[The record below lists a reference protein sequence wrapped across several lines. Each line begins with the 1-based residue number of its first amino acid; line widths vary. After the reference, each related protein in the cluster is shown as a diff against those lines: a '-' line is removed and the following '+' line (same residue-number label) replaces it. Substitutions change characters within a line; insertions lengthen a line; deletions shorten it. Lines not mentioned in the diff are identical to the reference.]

1 MINADI
7 KEVIIP
13 SNIFN
18 DSFFLFAL
26 CNIFIILYKFKIFL
40 IVIISW
46 QPKLFKH
53 HIYNR
58 SNPVYKRAGSLVST
72 ILPALFFCFSTHLN
86 QIKNGGN

>member
-26 CNIFIILYKFKIFL
+26 CNIFIILYKFKFIEL
-40 IVIISW
+40 IVSWLQRIINM
-46 QPKLFKH
+46 F
-53 HIYNR
+53 R
-58 SNPVYKRAGSLVST
+58 SKQSIWLST
-72 ILPALFFCFSTHLN
+72 GCS
-86 QIKNGGN
+86 